1 MKFKKILPYFLFGTL
16 AVLPKSDVVFD
27 TKSNTISTE
36 QTTTK
41 IPSAADIAQQKAN
54 ALCDEY
60 IQRVLDGQKNIKKS
74 KQNMSYAAAVRQEL
88 PGAPV
93 GLHCLFGQRTQLN
106 RSLRKLGDTLSNFT
120 PNTAGCPT
128 FRDKARKQY
137 PRGIWHYGKL
147 YKSDKEYKSAFYA
160 YLRQHNIT
168 ENSTDAEIEKLR
180 SSFDKNN
187 YSIESL
193 HPGAIIIV
201 QRSPNP
207 NNTHAIM
214 YLGRGR
220 VVRGN
225 FVADSNGKPMY
236 AGYNNETLAEI
247 NFKSPM
253 FSEYPV
259 FAFDVNDAVMD
270 IYEKQAQEILNMS
283 NMELIQYVYSDDNYY
298 YAAAISHETAI
309 SDAIRKF
316 TNPGKEFVPTVRAP
330 MNTASVV
337 VPFALKKR
345 DK

>member
-36 QTTTK
+36 QTTK
-41 IPSAADIAQQKAN
+41 IPSAADIAQQKAK
-54 ALCDEY
+54 ALCNEY

-74 KQNMSYAAAVRQEL
+74 KQNMSYASAVRQEL

-106 RSLRKLGDTLSNFT
+106 RSLRELGDTLSNFT

-128 FRDKARKQY
+128 FRDKIIKQY
-137 PRGIWHYGKL
+137 PRGIWHYGKM
-147 YKSDKEYKSAFYA
+147 YKSDNEYNSAFYA

-180 SSFDKNN
+180 TRFEKNN

-193 HPGAIIIV
+193 HPGTIIIV

-220 VVRGN
+220 VV
-225 FVADSNGKPMY
+225 NGKFIESQNGTPMY
-236 AGYNNETLAEI
+236 AGYNNETIAEI
-247 NFKSPM
+247 NFNGLM
-253 FSEYPV
+253 FGEYPV
-259 FAFDVNDAVMD
+259 FAFDVNDAVMG
-270 IYEKQAQEILNMS
+270 IYEKQAQEILDMS

-316 TNPGKEFVPTVRAP
+316 TNPSNEFVPTVRAP
-330 MNTASVV
+330 MNAASV

>member
-1 MKFKKILPYFLFGTL
+1 MKFKKFLPYFLFGTL
-16 AVLPKSDVVFD
+16 AVLPKSDTVFD
-27 TKSNTISTE
+27 KHSNTIRTE

-41 IPSAADIAQQKAN
+41 IPSAADIAQQKAD

-106 RSLRKLGDTLSNFT
+106 RSLRALGDTLARFT

-128 FRDKARKQY
+128 FRDKVRKQY

-180 SSFDKNN
+180 ASFNKNN

-220 VVRGN
+220 IVKGE
-225 FVADSNGKPMY
+225 FAPDPNGKPMY
-236 AGYNNETLAEI
+236 AGYNNETIAEI
-247 NFKSPM
+247 NFNGLM
-253 FSEYPV
+253 FGEYPV
-259 FAFDVNDAVMD
+259 FAFDVNDAVMG

-316 TNPGKEFVPTVRAP
+316 TNPSNEFVPTVRAP
-330 MNTASVV
+330 INAASV

>member
-36 QTTTK
+36 QSTK
-41 IPSAADIAQQKAN
+41 IPSAADIAQQKAK
-54 ALCDEY
+54 ALCNEY

-74 KQNMSYAAAVRQEL
+74 KQNMSYASAVRKEL

-106 RSLRKLGDTLSNFT
+106 RSLRELGDTLSNFT

-128 FRDKARKQY
+128 FRDKIIKQY
-137 PRGIWHYGKL
+137 PRGIWHYGKM
-147 YKSDKEYKSAFYA
+147 YKSDNEYNSAFYA

-180 SSFDKNN
+180 TRLEKNN

-193 HPGAIIIV
+193 HPGTIIIV

-220 VVRGN
+220 IV
-225 FVADSNGKPMY
+225 NGKFIESQNGTPMY
-236 AGYNNETLAEI
+236 AGYNNETIAEV
-247 NFKSPM
+247 NFKSSW

-259 FAFDVNDAVMD
+259 FAFDVNDAAMD
-270 IYEKQAQEILNMS
+270 VYEKQVEKILNMT
-283 NMELIQYVYSDDNYY
+283 NEEVIQYVYSDNRYY
-298 YAAAISHETAI
+298 YAFAVSHETVI
-309 SDAIRKF
+309 RDAINKF
-316 TNPGKEFVPTVRAP
+316 VSPANFSPTIP
-330 MNTASVV
+330 QLNTATVA
-337 VPFALKKR
+337 PFAFAR

>member
-16 AVLPKSDVVFD
+16 AVLPKSDTVFD
-27 TKSNTISTE
+27 THSNTIRTE

-41 IPSAADIAQQKAN
+41 IPSAADIAQQKAD

-74 KQNMSYAAAVRQEL
+74 KQNMSYASAVRKEL

-106 RSLRKLGDTLSNFT
+106 RSLRELGDTLSNFT

-128 FRDKARKQY
+128 FRDKIRKQY
-137 PRGIWHYGKL
+137 PRGIWHYGKM
-147 YKSDKEYKSAFYA
+147 YKSDNEYNSAFYA

-180 SSFDKNN
+180 TRFEKNN

-193 HPGAIIIV
+193 HPGTIIIV

-220 VVRGN
+220 VVNGK
-225 FVADSNGKPMY
+225 FIESQNGKPMY
-236 AGYNNETLAEI
+236 AGYNNETIAEI
-247 NFKSPM
+247 NFNGLM
-253 FSEYPV
+253 FGEYPV
-259 FAFDVNDAVMD
+259 FAFDVNDAVMG
-270 IYEKQAQEILNMS
+270 IYEKQAQEILDMS

-316 TNPGKEFVPTVRAP
+316 TNPSNEFVPTVRAP
-330 MNTASVV
+330 MNAASV